1 MSQNA
6 LDISELAIWPSRT
19 SIRRNMHTFL
29 DQTLIHYSGVVIV
42 SEKIKWPL
50 SVGQLLTHNA
60 YGLLPAKGFTRPRI
74 SELLLPCVTS
84 NEYLSASVSIS
95 ILTGRDIFVTATRT
109 VWGSLRLHSPIS
121 NFQMWV
127 WWKLLFIPEQ
137 GMPSTCTKIQLGLIT
152 LFLGSWRRMW
162 FDWNIKKWCGYW

>member
-60 YGLLPAKGFTRPRI
+60 YDLLLAKGFTRPCI
-74 SELLLPCVTS
+74 GDLLPCVTS
-84 NEYLSASVSIS
+84 NEYLSAIVSIS
-95 ILTGRDIFVTATRT
+95 ILTGRDISVTATRT
-109 VWGSLRLHSPIS
+109 VRGSLRLHSPIS
-121 NFQMWV
+121 NFQMRV

-137 GMPSTCTKIQLGLIT
+137 GMPSTCTTIQLGLMT
-152 LFLGSWRRMW
+152 SFFGFWRRM
-162 FDWNIKKWCGYW
+162 